1 MSTGFPE
8 PAPEEAADLTQYIA
22 VLKRRKWSILG
33 IIGLVFLSAMFFSF
47 RQTPVYESTA
57 KVHVKPPI
65 PQVGQ
70 VAQTPVDLA
79 TEREIAASQAVA
91 NLAAGRIQPPQT
103 PQDLMAQL
111 EVSVPADTQVLVITF
126 ADPNAFRAQEG
137 AAAFADAYLAYKR
150 QQTREA
156 LDEQQRPLRQRIDQI
171 NSQLGQLRRAI
182 QENPEGPSLDQQS
195 QLSELNSTLAVVKS
209 QLDPLSATVIDPGAI
224 IQEADFPSEP
234 ASPNH
239 LLNAGLALFVGL
251 ALAVG
256 LAFLR
261 ERLDDRLR
269 GREDLEM
276 RIGAPVLGIIP
287 KVPGWK
293 RRDRPRLVALEEP
306 KSSVSEAYRTLRTS
320 ILFAASRGE
329 MKTILVAS
337 AHTGEGKTTSVAN
350 LGVVLAQGGKK
361 VVIISADVRKPR
373 LHHFFDVENNTGL
386 VNVLIGEAVAAEALV
401 TTNQKNLLLMPS
413 GPVPSLPA
421 ELLGSEA
428 MGQLIERLGRT
439 ADFILIDTPALLAV
453 SDALSLA
460 PLTDGV
466 IFVADAESTTRV
478 AVAHARSQLEQMGAN
493 VFAAVINDYDP
504 SKARP
509 YPYYRYYYAYTAD
522 RDGGAV
528 RPAPHNGGTVQRPAE
543 QPPAAQRPGEEGFP
557 RQDQPPS

>member
-1 MSTGFPE
+1 MTTSFPE

-22 VLKRRKWSILG
+22 VLRRRKWSIVG
-33 IIGLVFLSAMFFSF
+33 ITLLVFLSAMFFSF
-47 RQTPVYESTA
+47 RQTPVYEATA
-57 KVHVKPPI
+57 KVRVTPTTTI
-65 PQVGQ
+65 SQFPQAVQ
-70 VAQTPVDLA
+70 ADLE
-79 TEREIAASQAVA
+79 TEREIAMSQAVA
-91 NLAAGRIQPPQT
+91 DVASKGIQPSET
-103 PQDLMAQL
+103 PQDLQERL
-111 EVSVPADTQVLVITF
+111 EVSVPADTQILVITF
-126 ADPNAFRAQEG
+126 SDPNAFKAQEG
-137 AAAFADAYLAYKR
+137 ANAFATAYLEYKR
-150 QQTREA
+150 EQATRE
-156 LDEQQRPLRQRIDQI
+156 LKLLKEPILKEIRELTERLREAE
-171 NSQLGQLRRAI
+171 SAGERAEIGSEI
-182 QENPEGPSLDQQS
+182 Q
-195 QLSELNSTLAVVKS
+195 VWKS
-209 QLDPLSATVIDPGAI
+209 QLVPLNATVVSPGEI
-224 IQEADFPSEP
+224 IQTADLPSEP

-239 LLNAGLALFVGL
+239 LLNGGLALFVGG

-293 RRDRPRLVALEEP
+293 RRDPPRLVALEEP

-320 ILFAASRGE
+320 ILFAAARGE

-337 AHTGEGKTTSVAN
+337 AHTGEGKTTTVAN
-350 LGVVLAQGGKK
+350 LGVVLAQAGKK
-361 VVIISADVRKPR
+361 VIVVSADIRKAR
-373 LHHFFDVENNTGL
+373 LHHFFDAENNTGL

-401 TTNQKNLLLMPS
+401 HTNQKNLMLLPS

-428 MGQLIERLGRT
+428 MGELIERLGRA

-466 IFVADAESTTRV
+466 IFVADAESTTRA
-478 AVAHARSQLEQMGAN
+478 AVAHARSQLEQMGTN

-509 YPYYRYYYAYTAD
+509 YPYYRYYYTYAAD

-528 RPAPHNGGTVQRPAE
+528 RPAPHNGGTVQRPPE
-543 QPPAAQRPGEEGFP
+543 QPPAGQRPGEEGFP

>member
-1 MSTGFPE
+1 MSTAFPE

-33 IIGLVFLSAMFFSF
+33 ITGLVFASAMFFSF
-47 RQTPVYESTA
+47 RQTPVYEAEA
-57 KVHVKPPI
+57 KVHVKPVTTVS
-65 PQVGQ
+65 QFTQGTQ
-70 VAQTPVDLA
+70 NLVDLQ
-79 TEREIAASQAVA
+79 TEREIALSEEVGTR
-91 NLAAGRIQPPQT
+91 AAENIQPPET
-103 PQDLMAQL
+103 PRDLLQQL
-111 EVSVPADTQVLVITF
+111 EVSVPADTQILVFTF
-126 ADPNAFRAQEG
+126 SDPEAFRAQEG
-137 AAAFADAYLAYKR
+137 ANAFTRAYLQYKR
-150 QQTREA
+150 DQAAQDLKELKEPIQKQIADLTR
-156 LDEQQRPLRQRIDQI
+156 RLRQA
-171 NSQLGQLRRAI
+171 NSANLRAEI
-182 QENPEGPSLDQQS
+182 ATEI
-195 QLSELNSTLAVVKS
+195 AVWKS
-209 QLDPLSATVIDPGAI
+209 QLAPLNATVVSPGEI
-224 IQEADFPSEP
+224 IQPADLPSEP

-239 LLNAGLALFVGL
+239 LLNAGLGLFVGL

-320 ILFAASRGE
+320 ILFAAARGE
-329 MKTILVAS
+329 MKTMLVAS
-337 AHTGEGKTTSVAN
+337 AHTGEGKTTTVAN
-350 LGVVLAQGGKK
+350 LGVVLAQAGKRVI
-361 VVIISADVRKPR
+361 VVSADVRKPR
-373 LHHFFDVENNTGL
+373 LHHFFGAENDTGL
-386 VNVLIGEAVAAEALV
+386 VNVLIGEAVAAEALKK
-401 TTNQKNLLLMPS
+401 TSDPNLILMPS

-428 MGQLIERLGRT
+428 MGELIERLGR
-439 ADFILIDTPALLAV
+439 ASDFILIDTPALLAV

-466 IFVADAESTTRV
+466 IFVADAESTTRA
-478 AVAHARSQLEQMGAN
+478 AVAHARSQLEQMGTN

-509 YPYYRYYYAYTAD
+509 YPYYRYYYAYGAD
-522 RDGGAV
+522 ADGGGM
-528 RPAPHNGGTVQRPAE
+528 RPARRNGGAT
-543 QPPAAQRPGEEGFP
+543 PPAAPQPAEGEESQ
-557 RQDQPPS
+557 RQNPPQT